1 MDAILN
7 ELHLLR
13 LTLEI
18 TTVVLAVGIG
28 IGLVLS
34 VIYLVRE

>member
-1 MDAILN
+1 MDAIVYELN
-7 ELHLLR
+7 LLR

-28 IGLVLS
+28 IGFILG